1 MQVKNSIIELQNS
14 LKGVQNVSES
24 MVAIQSIEATVGNE
38 LIFGYFHM

>member
-1 MQVKNSIIELQNS
+1 MQVKNSIIEVQNS

-24 MVAIQSIEATVGNE
+24 MVVIQSIVATAGNE